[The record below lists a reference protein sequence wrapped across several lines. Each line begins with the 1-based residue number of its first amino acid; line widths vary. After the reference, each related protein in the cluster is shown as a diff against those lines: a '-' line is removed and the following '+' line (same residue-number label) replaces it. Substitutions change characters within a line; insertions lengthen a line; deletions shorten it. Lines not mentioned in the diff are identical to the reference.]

1 MLHQIGL
8 WNAISSDMMIEIIAM
23 CYGHVCSWMKAL
35 TFNENALML
44 VEAAAGGFV

>member
-1 MLHQIGL
+1 MLHQSGL

-23 CYGHVCSWMKAL
+23 CYGNVSVGMKAL

-44 VEAAAGGFV
+44 AEAATGDVI